1 MKRLCIILVIIST
14 VWAQDKI
21 KIHGYFDEVI
31 SNNVLTLTIKSENT
45 QFVYNDDK
53 HAILIINSDG
63 GELSLKVF
71 WGDMYLGHGPRSVT
85 YRIGGGD
92 WYKGMAEASHPNN
105 SITELWQ
112 STNDYTVTISK
123 NPLDILKG
131 ISDSTSTKII
141 FRTTPFQENPI
152 TFEFDVSEL
161 NLIVEKYPNHFASIK
176 TPSVTEI
183 IGEMITRI
191 IIGVIFIVILY
202 GEIIV

>member
-1 MKRLCIILVIIST
+1 
-14 VWAQDKI
+14 
-21 KIHGYFDEVI
+21 
-31 SNNVLTLTIKSENT
+31 
-45 QFVYNDDK
+45 
-53 HAILIINSDG
+53 
-63 GELSLKVF
+63 
-71 WGDMYLGHGPRSVT
+71 
-85 YRIGGGD
+85 
-92 WYKGMAEASHPNN
+92 MAAASRPNN

>member
-1 MKRLCIILVIIST
+1 MKRLWVILVIIST
-14 VWAQDKI
+14 VWAQGYFDDKI

-31 SNNVLTLTIKSENT
+31 NNNVLTLTIKSENT
-45 QFVYNDDK
+45 HFVYNDDK

-85 YRIGGGD
+85 YRIGT
-92 WYKGMAEASHPNN
+92 NN

-152 TFEFDVSEL
+152 TFKFDVSEL
-161 NLIVEKYPNHFASIK
+161 NSIVEKYPNHFAAIK
-176 TPSVTEI
+176 PPSVSEI
-183 IGEMITRI
+183 VGEMITRI
-191 IIGVIFIVILY
+191 IIGVIFIIILY